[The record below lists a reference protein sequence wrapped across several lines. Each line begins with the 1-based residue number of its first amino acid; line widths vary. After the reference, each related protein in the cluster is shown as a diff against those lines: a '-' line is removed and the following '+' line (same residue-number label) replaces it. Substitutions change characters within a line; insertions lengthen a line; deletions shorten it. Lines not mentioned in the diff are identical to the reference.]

1 MIVNEGGKKLP
12 KLTTPGTS
20 ADLLTG
26 KELIDQYGRKIEGS
40 MPIAEMK
47 APRIVNTDLK
57 TTGTIHAVAE
67 YDKAYYAVNG
77 TYSAHY
83 KLSSND
89 DPNFIP
95 ENIVSGKRIFG
106 VTGTA
111 DFSEYYQNAVN
122 GDIRIFASNA
132 QDGSGNTDHTID
144 IRIPSDIDPIAGHFV
159 LKGDPTGNS
168 AITVF
173 SFVRTNSGGE
183 YIVPYS
189 GLFISGEYYY
199 YSYKVLRV
207 WSSGDPDGY
216 SRLSF
221 YFRNMTRWDLEEFT
235 IEDSES
241 YYIYCM
247 KE

>member
-95 ENIVSGKRIFG
+95 ENIVSGKTIFG

-111 DFSEYYQNAVN
+111 DLSMHYQNAAN
-122 GDIRIFASNA
+122 GDITIRSSNLYDNGDFVSSIA
-132 QDGSGNTDHTID
+132 VKIS
-144 IRIPSDIDPIAGHFV
+144 PDIDPIAGHFV
-159 LKGDPTGNS
+159 LRGDPSGVS
-168 AITVF
+168 VITVF
-173 SFVRTNSGGE
+173 SFIRTNSGGE
-183 YIVPYS
+183 YVDRGELPYS
-189 GLFISGEYYY
+189 GLFISGENYYY
-199 YSYKVLRV
+199 PYKAIWMPDDEEIWFLFKS
-207 WSSGDPDGY
+207 SSGWNLTD
-216 SRLSF
+216 
-221 YFRNMTRWDLEEFT
+221 MT
-235 IEDSES
+235 IEDVES

>member
-95 ENIVSGKRIFG
+95 ENIVSGKTIFG
-106 VTGTA
+106 VAGSAKKGYYFTHNVPNGMVYENTPRLKITLPA
-111 DFSEYYQNAVN
+111 KMRAISYQIYYSSIEGSSEYGLFF
-122 GDIRIFASNA
+122 GDSNLGTLYT
-132 QDGSGNTDHTID
+132 QTNDGRLISGTITKNDNSTVIELTED
-144 IRIPSDIDPIAGHFV
+144 IARFGSLNSIYV
-159 LKGDPTGNS
+159 S
-168 AITVF
+168 AI
-173 SFVRTNSGGE
+173 
-183 YIVPYS
+183 
-189 GLFISGEYYY
+189 
-199 YSYKVLRV
+199 SY
-207 WSSGDPDGY
+207 
-216 SRLSF
+216 
-221 YFRNMTRWDLEEFT
+221 
-235 IEDSES
+235 
-241 YYIYCM
+241 
-247 KE
+247 

>member
-111 DFSEYYQNAVN
+111 PVAKKFYYESIPIETNETTIEIPMGPIDMLWASFYVDSTVTALLSSSTNGGTLIVRDDTYFYWGHILYTVNDRTAVRL
-122 GDIRIFASNA
+122 D
-132 QDGSGNTDHTID
+132 DLNTKYSTINNMT
-144 IRIPSDIDPIAGHFV
+144 IIAIAG
-159 LKGDPTGNS
+159 
-168 AITVF
+168 
-173 SFVRTNSGGE
+173 
-183 YIVPYS
+183 
-189 GLFISGEYYY
+189 
-199 YSYKVLRV
+199 
-207 WSSGDPDGY
+207 
-216 SRLSF
+216 LSF
-221 YFRNMTRWDLEEFT
+221 
-235 IEDSES
+235 S
-241 YYIYCM
+241 
-247 KE
+247 